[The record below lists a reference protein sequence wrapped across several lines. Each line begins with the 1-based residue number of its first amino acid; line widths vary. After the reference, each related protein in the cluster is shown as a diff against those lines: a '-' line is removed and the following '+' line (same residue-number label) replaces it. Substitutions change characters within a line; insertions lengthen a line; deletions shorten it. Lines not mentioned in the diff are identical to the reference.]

1 MSGKK
6 YELAIF
12 KIRLLYI
19 EGDNCI
25 MAWIF
30 SLSAECGSNRED
42 AERFSQHFNQ
52 ITWVLSSGFESK
64 CSTDIFQ
71 DSEDNWWS
79 RVCPSDVSKVGVAT
93 ANDAYQM
100 TEIGILL
107 YQILQ
112 SAPSFR
118 YAIVGIEVDE
128 FRTYSE
134 LLTVD
139 NKLDVS
145 FSGLVLAETLWQL
158 AGCPAGFRF
167 FAPGYVWKP
176 YEGEV
181 YKPLT
186 VSSNLRDKLNELL
199 AV

>member
-1 MSGKK
+1 
-6 YELAIF
+6 
-12 KIRLLYI
+12 
-19 EGDNCI
+19 

-30 SLSAECGSNRED
+30 SLSAECGPNRED
-42 AERFSQHFNQ
+42 AERFSDYFKE
-52 ITWVLSSGFESK
+52 IVWLLSSGVESK
-64 CSTDIFQ
+64 CSTNIFQ

-79 RVCPSDVSKVGVAT
+79 TVSPSGISKVGVAT
-93 ANDAYQM
+93 PVDAYQM

-107 YQILQ
+107 YESLQ

-118 YAIVGIEVDE
+118 YALVGIEVDE

-134 LLTVD
+134 LMTAD
-139 NKLDVS
+139 NKLDIS
-145 FSGLVLAETLWQL
+145 CSGLVLAETLWQL
-158 AGCPAGFRF
+158 ASCPAGFRF